1 MNMTEQ
7 YKDRIRNYKHEI
19 ELNGKVK
26 DIEIKLKET
35 EEVLSRL
42 VAQRTK
48 RESLGSLFFFLFKQC
63 L

>member
-42 VAQRTK
+42 VA
-48 RESLGSLFFFLFKQC
+48 
-63 L
+63 